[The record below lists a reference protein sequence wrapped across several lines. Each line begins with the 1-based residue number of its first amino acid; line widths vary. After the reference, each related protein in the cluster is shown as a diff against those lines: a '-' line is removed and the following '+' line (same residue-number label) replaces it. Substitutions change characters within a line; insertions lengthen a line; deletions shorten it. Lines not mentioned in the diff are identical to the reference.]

1 VDAKPKRRTRE
12 RILEAALELFNEFG
26 VPGVATA
33 TIAETMNISP
43 GNLYY
48 HFHSKEKIVEALF
61 ADFSKEIE
69 ATLSPPARKPP
80 HAEDI
85 WLFLHLLFESISKFR
100 FIYRDLNEL
109 LSRYHFLE
117 VKFRRILDHKVRTAT
132 TIMRGLV
139 VAGEMKAT
147 PDEVDALATTMTM
160 VASYWLSFSYARD
173 PRAPIDGR
181 ALARGAFYVISLAAP
196 YLAPKERELF
206 DVLARRY
213 LH

>member
-12 RILEAALELFNEFG
+12 RILEAALALFNEFG

-33 TIAETMNISP
+33 TIAETLNISP

-48 HFHSKEKIVEALF
+48 HFHSKEKIIEALF
-61 ADFSKEIE
+61 AEFRKEIE
-69 ATLSPPARKPP
+69 ATLAPPARRPP
-80 HAEDI
+80 QAEDI
-85 WLFLHLLFESISKFR
+85 WLFLHLLFESISKYR
-100 FIYRDLNEL
+100 FLYRDLNEL
-109 LSRYHFLE
+109 LSRHRFLE
-117 VKFRRILDHKVRTAT
+117 LQFRRILDHKVRTAT
-132 TIMRGLV
+132 AIMRGLV
-139 VAGEMKAT
+139 AAGEMKAT
-147 PDEVDALATTMTM
+147 ADEIETLATTMTM

-181 ALARGAFYVISLAAP
+181 TLAQGAFYVISLAAP

-206 DVLARRY
+206 DTLARRY

>member
-12 RILEAALELFNEFG
+12 RILEAALALFNEFG

-48 HFHSKEKIVEALF
+48 HFHSKEKIIEALF
-61 ADFSKEIE
+61 ADFRKEIE
-69 ATLSPPARKPP
+69 ATLSPPARRPP

-85 WLFLHLLFESISKFR
+85 WLFLHLLFESIAKFR
-100 FIYRDLNEL
+100 FFYRDLNEL
-109 LSRYHFLE
+109 LSRHRFLE
-117 VKFRRILDHKVRTAT
+117 IRFRRILDHKVRTAQA
-132 TIMRGLV
+132 IMRSLV
-139 VAGEMKAT
+139 DAGEMTAT
-147 PDEVDALATTMTM
+147 PDEIDSLATTMTM

-173 PRAPIDGR
+173 PRAPIDGHT
-181 ALARGAFYVISLAAP
+181 LAQGAFYVISLAAP

-206 DVLARRY
+206 DMLAHRY